1 MASFLAGR
9 AEQFIDDNSDRPF
22 ILYVSTFEPHS
33 PYDGPFDDQY
43 DPDQLPIG
51 PAFLERPEGASLAN
65 RIRSDYFTQYLNA
78 GDIGEDAYMRETLV
92 PGHDLSSE
100 AGWRRLRA
108 QYYGNVTLVDRMVGR
123 ITAALERAGVAD
135 DTAVVFTTDHGE
147 MLGDHG
153 MLEKRSF
160 YEEASRVPLLMRA
173 PWLSP
178 GQQRVEGSVG
188 HVDLVP
194 TMLDLIGESL
204 PDHLEGKSLV
214 PVLRGEET
222 LAGNDV
228 FIEWNGISPTV
239 RDRFLGSDAIN
250 RMLAMPYRSVVSDR
264 WKLNLCAGDQGELF
278 DLRSDPYEQTNLFDD
293 PAQRDRVRDMA
304 ARIRMWQHETGDVAA
319 LPGV

>member
-1 MASFLAGR
+1 M
-9 AEQFIDDNSDRPF
+9 
-22 ILYVSTFEPHS
+22 
-33 PYDGPFDDQY
+33 
-43 DPDQLPIG
+43 
-51 PAFLERPEGASLAN
+51 
-65 RIRSDYFTQYLNA
+65 QYLNSGNA
-78 GDIGEDAYMRETLV
+78 GEDAYMRDTLV

-100 AGWRRLRA
+100 AGWRKLRA

-147 MLGDHG
+147 MAGDHG

-178 GQQRVEGSVG
+178 GQQRVDGSVG

-194 TMLDLIGESL
+194 TMLNLIGESI

-214 PVLRGEET
+214 PVLSGEET
-222 LAGNDV
+222 LDGNDV

-264 WKLNLCAGDQGELF
+264 WKLNLCAGRPGGVV
-278 DLRSDPYEQTNLFDD
+278 RPSVGSPRTEQSIRRPGPTR
-293 PAQRDRVRDMA
+293 PHPRYGRTHTHVA
-304 ARIRMWQHETGDVAA
+304 ARDGGHGGVAGG
-319 LPGV
+319 LRWGVGFSPRLRGSLLRDLWSI

>member
-1 MASFLAGR
+1 
-9 AEQFIDDNSDRPF
+9 
-22 ILYVSTFEPHS
+22 
-33 PYDGPFDDQY
+33 
-43 DPDQLPIG
+43 
-51 PAFLERPEGASLAN
+51 
-65 RIRSDYFTQYLNA
+65 
-78 GDIGEDAYMRETLV
+78 MRETLV

-173 PWLSP
+173 PWLSS

-214 PVLRGEET
+214 PG
-222 LAGNDV
+222 
-228 FIEWNGISPTV
+228 
-239 RDRFLGSDAIN
+239 
-250 RMLAMPYRSVVSDR
+250 
-264 WKLNLCAGDQGELF
+264 
-278 DLRSDPYEQTNLFDD
+278 
-293 PAQRDRVRDMA
+293 A
-304 ARIRMWQHETGDVAA
+304 ARRRD
-319 LPGV
+319 PGRQRRLHRVERH